1 MCSVANLKFTL
12 HNIYGC
18 DHHGDQ
24 GPAVSIPC
32 SIDSLILCIYLCA
45 TLYSFQSCQ
54 EYLFRSISSVG
65 ISFVTTVESCAW
77 KSFAQ
82 CGGTNAMSTAT
93 ITWNGCNITQLH
105 YTICKG
111 MVSSCK
117 KWLSSFSV
125 LKMSWNFSAM
135 SWYTL
140 SQPFWADIWFQDWT
154 IVYLHYTLLCFWI
167 CISMLMKGCLI

>member
-1 MCSVANLKFTL
+1 MWSSRWSRTCCIHTMLYRFI
-12 HNIYGC
+12 NIM
-18 DHHGDQ
+18 H
-24 GPAVSIPC
+24 I
-32 SIDSLILCIYLCA
+32 CA

-82 CGGTNAMSTAT
+82 CGGTNAMSTAA

-154 IVYLHYTLLCFWI
+154 IVHLHYTLLCFWI